1 MARTLRR
8 DRYRMTWLR
17 AHRAP
22 ILFTLLFLASASG
35 LIWLWEAG
43 KLTVAATST
52 PSPAQEAQLSA
63 LKTISEENNRLQ
75 AELLTLQE
83 EIAKLGPQATPASS
97 SPSTTTPTSTTASA
111 AIPTSG
117 KVNINSASLTELDTL
132 PGIGP
137 AKAQA
142 IIDDRTA
149 NGVFATPEDLK
160 RVKGIG
166 DKTYETLA
174 PLIAVQ

>member
-1 MARTLRR
+1 MN
-8 DRYRMTWLR
+8 WLR
-17 AHRAP
+17 THRIP
-22 ILFTLLFLASASG
+22 LIFSLLFLASASG
-35 LIWLWEAG
+35 LIWLWESG
-43 KLTVAATST
+43 RLTVAATAT
-52 PSPAQEAQLSA
+52 TAPSDAQLSV

-83 EIAKLGPQATPASS
+83 EIAKLGTATAPAATASS
-97 SPSTTTPTSTTASA
+97 IGTSSATANATSA
-111 AIPTSG
+111 PVSG
-117 KVNINSASLTELDTL
+117 KVNINTASLAELDTL

-142 IIDDRTA
+142 IIDDRLA
-149 NGVFATPEDLK
+149 NGPFKTPEDLK

-174 PLIAVQ
+174 PLIRVN